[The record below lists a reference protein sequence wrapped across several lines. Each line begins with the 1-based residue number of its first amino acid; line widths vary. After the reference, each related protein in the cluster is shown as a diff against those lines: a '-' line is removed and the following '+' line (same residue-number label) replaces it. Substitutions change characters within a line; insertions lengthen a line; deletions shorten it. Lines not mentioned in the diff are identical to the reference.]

1 MTVAAAAAAA
11 FCGFLRK
18 ADLHLLQLQNISR
31 ERPGVRLM
39 HACKVA
45 AAAVAAA
52 VAVAVV
58 AKVARV

>member
-18 ADLHLLQLQNISR
+18 AGLHLLQLQNISR

-45 AAAVAAA
+45 AVAAA
-52 VAVAVV
+52 VAVA